1 MLQFVNADDIARGL
15 SAFDP
20 AGSAIAAGRIMLQR
34 LRGLARR
41 RQDFAFETTLASR
54 GFIPMIKRLGRAGYR
69 VHIVFLWLS
78 SEHLAI
84 SRVAKRVKA
93 GGHGI
98 PEATIRRRYR
108 RGLHNFLTLYRP
120 LATTWRLY
128 DNSGGDGPRLV
139 AHGGMDRPTRS
150 VDQELWE
157 RIKRGRS

>member
-1 MLQFVNADDIARGL
+1 VLQLVNADDIARGL

-34 LRGLARR
+34 LQDLARR

-54 GFIPMIKRLGRAGYR
+54 SFIPMITRLGGTGYR

-78 SEHLAI
+78 TERLAI
-84 SRVAKRVKA
+84 SRVAGRVKT

-98 PEATIRRRYR
+98 PEATIRRRYQ

-120 LATTWRLY
+120 LVTTWRLY
-128 DNSGGDGPRLV
+128 DNSGSDGPRLV
-139 AHGGMDRPTRS
+139 AHGGMDRPTRT
-150 VDQELWE
+150 VDQKLWE
-157 RIKRGRS
+157 RIERER